1 MNKEDIPIIIDGPN
15 YINRILDMSIDKD
28 IISNQLSFNN
38 FRDALKIQLN
48 GKGVNAQLQK
58 IEFVCSKKLFGEKLK
73 KFTQIERDVMLDRI
87 MFERGVHIEEIDL
100 PGSQEKGV
108 DNMITTKIESFSE
121 KYKQIILITNDRDF
135 VPLLSKMRK
144 KETNIIL
151 VSLSKTVPKELINE
165 SYIVINL
172 YNQYECLFNYNYP
185 HYPLYRDFDLKKY
198 REIVSNADDR
208 VNNQFRVTTTGF
220 VYLSY
225 KDTGF
230 KNILGLQFRYE
241 TYGAGNGYVGPVA
254 ASDSKYIEKGY
265 KELIMAWKRKDS
277 IPSYLDGYPIWL

>member
-151 VSLSKTVPKELINE
+151 VSLSKTVPKELVNE

-172 YNQYECLFNYNYP
+172 YNQYECFFNYNYP

-208 VNNQFRVTTTGF
+208 VNNQLRVTKTGF

-225 KDTGF
+225 EDTGF
-230 KNILGLQFRYE
+230 KNLLLVRFRWE

-265 KELIMAWKRKDS
+265 KELMMEWKHKGSSFDA
-277 IPSYLDGYPIWL
+277 IYD

>member
-1 MNKEDIPIIIDGPN
+1 MNKENIPIIIDGPN

-28 IISNQLSFNN
+28 IISNQLSFEN
-38 FRDALKIQLN
+38 FRDTMKVQLN
-48 GKGVNAQLQK
+48 EKGINAQLPK
-58 IEFVCSKKLFGEKLK
+58 IEFVCSKKLFGPSSK
-73 KFTQIERDVMLDRI
+73 KFTKSERDKMLERVML
-87 MFERGVHIEEIDL
+87 EQGVHIEEVDL

-121 KYKQIILITNDRDF
+121 RYKQIILITNDKDF

-165 SYIVINL
+165 CYISINL
-172 YNQYECLFNYNYP
+172 YNNYECLFKYNYP

-208 VNNQFRVTTTGF
+208 VNNQLRVTKTGF
-220 VYLSY
+220 VYLTY
-225 KDTGF
+225 KDRRL
-230 KNILGLQFRYE
+230 KDILLLRFRWE
-241 TYGAGNGYVGPVA
+241 RYGAGNGYVGPVA
-254 ASDSKYIEKGY
+254 ASDSKYIERGY
-265 KELIMAWKRKDS
+265 KELMMEWKHKGSSFDAL
-277 IPSYLDGYPIWL
+277 YD

>member
-1 MNKEDIPIIIDGPN
+1 MNKGDIPIIIDGPN

-28 IISNQLSFNN
+28 IISNQLSFKN
-38 FRDALKIQLN
+38 FRDVLKIQLKER
-48 GKGVNAQLQK
+48 GIDVQLQK
-58 IEFVCSKKLFGEKLK
+58 IEFVCSKKLFGSSSK
-73 KFTQIERDVMLDRI
+73 KFTQSERDTML
-87 MFERGVHIEEIDL
+87 ERVINEQGVHIEEIDL

-165 SYIVINL
+165 SYIIINL

-208 VNNQFRVTTTGF
+208 VNNQFRVTKTGF

-230 KNILGLQFRYE
+230 KNLLLIRFRWE

-265 KELIMAWKRKDS
+265 KELMMEFQHKGSSFDAL
-277 IPSYLDGYPIWL
+277 YE

>member
-48 GKGVNAQLQK
+48 GKGINAQLHK
-58 IEFVCSKKLFGEKLK
+58 IEFICSKKLFGSKSK
-73 KFTQIERDVMLDRI
+73 KFTQIERDVMLEKI
-87 MFERGVHIEEIDL
+87 MLEQGVHIEEVDL

-121 KYKQIILITNDRDF
+121 KYKKIILITNDRDF

-144 KETNIIL
+144 KETDIIL

-208 VNNQFRVTTTGF
+208 VKNQLRVTKTGF

-225 KDTGF
+225 KDTAF
-230 KNILGLQFRYE
+230 KNLLLIRFRWE

-254 ASDSKYIEKGY
+254 ASDSKYIKKGY
-265 KELIMAWKRKDS
+265 KELMMEFKHKGSSFDAL
-277 IPSYLDGYPIWL
+277 YE

>member
-48 GKGVNAQLQK
+48 GKGINAQLQK
-58 IEFVCSKKLFGEKLK
+58 IEFVCSKKLFGSKLK
-73 KFTQIERDVMLDRI
+73 KFTQIERNVMLERI
-87 MFERGVHIEEIDL
+87 MLEQDVHIEEIDL

-151 VSLSKTVPKELINE
+151 VSLSKTVPKELVNE

-185 HYPLYRDFDLKKY
+185 HYPLYRDFDLRKY

-208 VNNQFRVTTTGF
+208 VNNQFRVTKTGF

-230 KNILGLQFRYE
+230 KNLLLIRFRWE

-265 KELIMAWKRKDS
+265 KELMMEWKHKGSSFDAL
-277 IPSYLDGYPIWL
+277 YE

>member
-28 IISNQLSFNN
+28 IISNQLSFKN
-38 FRDALKIQLN
+38 FRDVLKIQLKER
-48 GKGVNAQLQK
+48 GIDVQLPI
-58 IEFVCSKKLFGEKLK
+58 IEFVCSKKLFGSSLK
-73 KFTQIERDVMLDRI
+73 KFTQSERDTML
-87 MFERGVHIEEIDL
+87 ERVINEQGVHIEEVNL
-100 PGSQEKGV
+100 PGSTEKGV
-108 DNMITTKIESFSE
+108 DNMITMKIESFSE
-121 KYKQIILITNDRDF
+121 RYKQIIFITNDRDF
-135 VPLLSKMRK
+135 IPLLSKMRNK
-144 KETNIIL
+144 GTNIIL

-165 SYIVINL
+165 CYISINL
-172 YNQYECLFNYNYP
+172 YNQYECFFKYNYS

-220 VYLSY
+220 VYLSF

-230 KNILGLQFRYE
+230 KNILGLKFRFS
-241 TYGAGNGYVGPVA
+241 TFGAGNGYVGPLA

-265 KELIMAWKRKDS
+265 KKLIMAWKSKGSFIDAL
-277 IPSYLDGYPIWL
+277 YD

>member
-1 MNKEDIPIIIDGPN
+1 MNKENIPIIIDGPN

-28 IISNQLSFNN
+28 IISNQLSFEN

-48 GKGVNAQLQK
+48 GRGINAQLPK
-58 IEFVCSKKLFGEKLK
+58 IEFVCSKKLFGSKSK
-73 KFTQIERDVMLDRI
+73 KFIQIERDVMLERI
-87 MFERGVHIEEIDL
+87 MLEQGVHIEEIDL

-208 VNNQFRVTTTGF
+208 VNNQFRVTKTGF

-230 KNILGLQFRYE
+230 KNLLLIRFRWE

-265 KELIMAWKRKDS
+265 KELMMEWKHKGSSFDAL
-277 IPSYLDGYPIWL
+277 YE